1 MMKVVNP
8 TSRDIAD
15 LAGVSQA
22 TVSRALR
29 NSPLVREE
37 TRNKIQ
43 QIARDLNYFVNR
55 NAAGLRTHQS
65 NTIALLL
72 FDETGGEDAQINPFF
87 LSMLGYITRSAASL
101 GYDLLISMQ
110 QLTDD
115 WHIEYQASHRAD
127 GLILLGYGDYVTYR
141 EKLAALARANTRFMI
156 WGATLDDETGYSI
169 ACDNVNGGYQAAKH
183 LLDLGCRKI
192 AFLGHNSRRCPEFAA
207 RYEGYCKAHAEAGI
221 TPHAELRL
229 DADNVGEHGYDG
241 IADLLALGREFDAVF
256 AVTDAVAIG
265 AMRALQ
271 DNGLDVPGDVAVVG
285 FDDMPLAAHVSPALT
300 TVRQDIRQASEGL
313 VHSIVD
319 LIEGRPV
326 ESTLMPPRLII
337 RQSCGAKG

>member
-1 MMKVVNP
+1 MKVDNP

-43 QIARDLNYFVNR
+43 QIARELNYFVNR
-55 NAAGLRTHQS
+55 NAARLRTHQS

-72 FDETGGEDAQINPFF
+72 FNETGGEDAQINPFF
-87 LSMLGYITRSAASL
+87 LSMLGYITRSAANL
-101 GYDLLISMQ
+101 GYDVLISMQ

-115 WHIEYQASHRAD
+115 WHIQYQASHRAD

-156 WGATLDDETGYSI
+156 WGATLNDQPGHSI
-169 ACDNVNGGYQAAKH
+169 ACDNVNGGYQATKH
-183 LLDLGCRKI
+183 LLDLGRRKI
-192 AFLGHNSRRCPEFAA
+192 AFLGHNSHRCPEFAA
-207 RYEGYCKAHAEAGI
+207 RYAGYCDAHAEAGI
-221 TPHAELRL
+221 APRAELRL
-229 DADNVGEHGYDG
+229 DADNVGAHGYDAIG
-241 IADLLALGREFDAVF
+241 DLLKLGREFDAVF

-265 AMRALQ
+265 AIRALQ
-271 DNGLDVPGDVAVVG
+271 DNGIDVPGDVGVVG
-285 FDDMPLAAHVSPALT
+285 FDDMPLAAHVTPALT
-300 TVRQDIRQASEGL
+300 TVRQDIQQASEGL

-326 ESTLMPPRLII
+326 ESTLMPPRLIV
-337 RQSCGAKG
+337 RQSCGANR